1 MKLRRPCAI
10 RHARPRTGYLHGL
23 MSRHCAKPGCNT
35 LAHATLTYDYG
46 NRTAWVERLTE
57 EDHPMSYDLCER
69 HANGL
74 SVPKGWRLEDRR
86 KVEPL
91 FRERNYLAS

>member
-1 MKLRRPCAI
+1 
-10 RHARPRTGYLHGL
+10 
-23 MSRHCAKPGCNT
+23 
-35 LAHATLTYDYG
+35 
-46 NRTAWVERLTE
+46 VERLSE
-57 EDHPMSYDLCER
+57 DDHPMTYDLCER

>member
-1 MKLRRPCAI
+1 
-10 RHARPRTGYLHGL
+10 
-23 MSRHCAKPGCNT
+23 MSRHCAKPGCNA
-35 LAHATLTYDYG
+35 LAHATLTYDYA
-46 NRTAWVERLTE
+46 NRTAWVERLAE
-57 EDHPMSYDLCER
+57 EDHPMTHDLCER